1 MKGLFCFGNGYY
13 IWLFWQIFVPYLK
26 LIPINCV
33 TKTKTLS
40 NFNQNKRKINNIW
53 IWYVHWFDISRLWY
67 FDYSEIVQATDIYDS
82 SMVSEF
88 AIVLI
93 SSLKGV
99 GIFKKSA
106 YSTKLSLSVRS
117 SHAFKPEILWSK
129 AFALESWL
137 LFYAGE
143 KSLFAT
149 FWNEFPPCHLS
160 LHFTHVMK
168 KGLPWNYFGK
178 ETKFDLYRK

>member
-1 MKGLFCFGNGYY
+1 M
-13 IWLFWQIFVPYLK
+13 
-26 LIPINCV
+26 IPRNSIRGCV

-82 SMVSEF
+82 SMVSEL

-137 LFYAGE
+137 LLRWRKKSICDFLEWISAMSFITPLYTCDE
-143 KSLFAT
+143 KGVALELFQK
-149 FWNEFPPCHLS
+149 S
-160 LHFTHVMK
+160 
-168 KGLPWNYFGK
+168 
-178 ETKFDLYRK
+178 D